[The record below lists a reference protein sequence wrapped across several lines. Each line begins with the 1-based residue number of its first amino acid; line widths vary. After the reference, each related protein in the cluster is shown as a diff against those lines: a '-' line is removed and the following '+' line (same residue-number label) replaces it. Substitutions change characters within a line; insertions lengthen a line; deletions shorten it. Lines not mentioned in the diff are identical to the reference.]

1 MILVTFFYNF
11 RMFPISLRDLDKTF
25 DITYRIFGKIFRTRG
40 SRVSSRAPKPG
51 DFSGVRTSRVSLGVP
66 ELGVSVPSFFKP
78 ISTSRT

>member
-1 MILVTFFYNF
+1 MILVTVSIILGCS
-11 RMFPISLRDLDKTF
+11 RLASVTWIRRSTLPT
-25 DITYRIFGKIFRTRG
+25 DIGKLFRTRG